1 MNKSELVAKVA
12 AISGVTQADAGRVLD
27 AIINT
32 IGDALK
38 ADDNVA
44 LVGFGTFQIT
54 KKAARVGRNPAT
66 GAEIKIAAK
75 NAPVF
80 KAGKTL
86 KDKVNQ
92 SFDQPC
98 SKNKGAQRPY
108 LCVF

>member
-1 MNKSELVAKVA
+1 L
-12 AISGVTQADAGRVLD
+12 AIAIHPSKHCTICNSRYRQPGAQCAYCTTTTQADAGRVLD

-32 IGDALK
+32 IGNALK
-38 ADDNVA
+38 NGDSVP

-86 KDKVNQ
+86 KDKVN
-92 SFDQPC
+92 
-98 SKNKGAQRPY
+98 
-108 LCVF
+108 